1 MTLET
6 QDVGPKGGVVEADG
20 LGVRFVKN
28 RRRNLKLREF
38 LVKRGR
44 RPAIDEF
51 WALRNITFAI
61 KPGDAVGVI
70 GKNGTGKSTLL
81 KLIAGVLIPDEGEIA
96 TYGKVAPLLE
106 LSAGF
111 APDLTGR
118 ENVHIVGALHG
129 ISRAEMKD
137 LFPKIVQ
144 FADIGDRLDMQV
156 RHYSTGM
163 RVRLG
168 FAVIA
173 HLQHPILL
181 VDEVLAV
188 GDKDFRSKCYATI
201 ETMLAEGRT
210 LVLVSHNESDLKRFC
225 NRGIYINS
233 GNMVVDGP
241 VEDALAAYNGLVMA

>member
-1 MTLET
+1 VA
-6 QDVGPKGGVVEADG
+6 DAIIEANN

-28 RRRNLKLREF
+28 RRRNLKVREF
-38 LVKRGR
+38 FIKRGKR
-44 RPAIDEF
+44 RLRSDEF

-61 KPGDAVGVI
+61 NEGDAVGII

-81 KLIAGVLIPDEGEIA
+81 RLIAGVLIPDEGTVA
-96 TYGKVAPLLE
+96 AHGRVAPLLE

-111 APDLTGR
+111 SNELTGR
-118 ENVHIVGALHG
+118 ENVQLVAALHG
-129 ISRAEMKD
+129 MSRAELKEK
-137 LFPKIVQ
+137 LPEIIE
-144 FADIGDRLDMQV
+144 FAEIDDFIDVPV

-173 HLQHPILL
+173 QLKHPILL

-188 GDKDFRSKCYATI
+188 GDKDFRNKCYATI
-201 ETMLAEGRT
+201 ERMLGEGRT
-210 LVLVSHNESDLKRFC
+210 LVLVSHNESDLTRFC

-233 GNMVVDGP
+233 GIMEVDSTI
-241 VEDALAAYNGLVMA
+241 EEALAAYNGLVLA